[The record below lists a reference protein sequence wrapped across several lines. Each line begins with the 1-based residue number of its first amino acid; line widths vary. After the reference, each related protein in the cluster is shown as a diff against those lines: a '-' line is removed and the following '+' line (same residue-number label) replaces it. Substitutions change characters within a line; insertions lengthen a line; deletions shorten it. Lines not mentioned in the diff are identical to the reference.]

1 MCYIFLLVYSWSWMG
16 FKLMW
21 KIPYTTREVTLF
33 APFTSVKYLAWVY
46 GILGFTCFIVW
57 IVGAS
62 LQTLSIFCLE
72 TSPSLYSYTLYL
84 NAVFWLGFCIVALV
98 VIQKEY
104 GEAIMAYVASQ
115 IEEPNQDE
123 LEEKIFRKKFNEYD
137 NEKNGTLNGDQ
148 LSAFITDLGIYI
160 PENDLPGLIQSLDTK
175 GDGKLSF
182 SKLQAWFKKVNSRA
196 NETEDDN
203 KSGGSRG
210 RGKK

>member
-1 MCYIFLLVYSWSWMG
+1 MG
-16 FKLMW
+16 FKLKW
-21 KIPYTTREVTLF
+21 KIPYTSREVTLF

-62 LQTLSIFCLE
+62 LQNLAFFCIE
-72 TSPSLYSYTLYL
+72 TAPSLYSYTLYL

-104 GEAIMAYVASQ
+104 GEAILAYITSQ
-115 IEEPNQDE
+115 MEEPNQDE

-137 NEKNGTLNGDQ
+137 TEKNGTLNADQ

-182 SKLQAWFKKVNSRA
+182 NKLQAWFKKVNSRA
-196 NETEDDN
+196 NELPAEDDN

>member
-1 MCYIFLLVYSWSWMG
+1 MG
-16 FKLMW
+16 FKLKW

-33 APFTSVKYLAWVY
+33 TPFTSVKYLAWVY

-57 IVGAS
+57 IVGSS
-62 LQTLSIFCLE
+62 LQNLAFFCVE
-72 TSPSLYSYTLYL
+72 TAPSLYSYTLYL

-104 GEAIMAYVASQ
+104 GEAILAYIHSQ

-137 NEKNGTLNGDQ
+137 TEKNGTLNADQ

-182 SKLQAWFKKVNSRA
+182 NKLQAWFKKVNSRA
-196 NETEDDN
+196 NDLPAEDDN

-210 RGKK
+210 KGKK